1 MRIKVRIW
9 DLPTRLFHWALVLCL
24 VGLITTAQIGGNAMD
39 WHFRFGYG
47 VLTLLLFRFIW
58 GFMGGYWSRFSSFFY
73 SPAAIYR
80 YVRDANKPSPS
91 LGHNPLGAAS
101 VYAMLILLLMQV
113 GTGLVSDD
121 EIAAAGPLSKYVAS
135 AWVSQATFY
144 HSEIGKRLILALVGL
159 HLAAVLFHQFK
170 KREDLV
176 RPMISG
182 DKALDSTAASSR
194 DDAKSR
200 ALAMVL
206 LALCAALVAGLLLL
220 AR

>member
-1 MRIKVRIW
+1 MHINIKIW
-9 DLPTRLFHWALVLCL
+9 DLPTRLFHWALVICL
-24 VGLITTAQIGGNAMD
+24 VGLVTTAQIGGSAMD
-39 WHFRFGYG
+39 WHFRLGYG

-58 GFMGGYWSRFSSFFY
+58 GFVGGYWSRFSSFFY
-73 SPAAIYR
+73 SPAAIYF
-80 YVRDANKPSPS
+80 YLRDRHKHSPS
-91 LGHNPLGAAS
+91 IGHNPLGAVS
-101 VYAMLILLLMQV
+101 VYAMLTLLLLQV

-121 EIAAAGPLSKYVAS
+121 EIAAAGPLSKHVAS

-176 RPMISG
+176 RPMING
-182 DKALDSTAASSR
+182 DKALDSTVAASR

-200 ALAMVL
+200 VMAFVL
-206 LALCAALVAGLLLL
+206 LALCAALVAGILVL

>member
-24 VGLITTAQIGGNAMD
+24 AGLITTAQIGGNAMD

-47 VLTLLLFRFIW
+47 VLTLLLFRFLW

-80 YVRDANKPSPS
+80 YARNANVTSPS

-101 VYAMLILLLMQV
+101 VYAMLLLLLLQV

-121 EIAAAGPLSKYVAS
+121 EIAAAGPLSKHLAS

-176 RPMISG
+176 RPMING
-182 DKALDSTAASSR
+182 DKTLDSTAASSR
-194 DDAKSR
+194 DDTKSR

-206 LALCAALVAGLLLL
+206 LALCAALVAGLLQL

>member
-9 DLPTRLFHWALVLCL
+9 DLPTRLFHWALVMCL

-39 WHFRFGYG
+39 WHFRLGYG

-58 GFMGGYWSRFSSFFY
+58 GFMGGYWSRFSSFFF

-80 YVRDANKPSPS
+80 YVRNANMPSPS

-135 AWVSQATFY
+135 AWVSQATLY

-206 LALCAALVAGLLLL
+206 LALCAALVASLLQLV
-220 AR
+220 R

>member
-24 VGLITTAQIGGNAMD
+24 AGLITTAQIGGNAMD

-47 VLTLLLFRFIW
+47 VLTLLLFRFLW

-80 YVRDANKPSPS
+80 YARNANVTSPS

-101 VYAMLILLLMQV
+101 VYAMLLLLLLQV
-113 GTGLVSDD
+113 GTGMVSDD
-121 EIAAAGPLSKYVAS
+121 EIAAAGPLSKHLAS

-176 RPMISG
+176 RPMING
-182 DKALDSTAASSR
+182 DKTLVSTATSSR
-194 DDAKSR
+194 DDTKSR

-206 LALCAALVAGLLLL
+206 LALCAALVAGLLQL

>member
-1 MRIKVRIW
+1 MRIKIRIW

-47 VLTLLLFRFIW
+47 VLTLLLFRFLW

-80 YVRDANKPSPS
+80 YVRDANMRSPS

-101 VYAMLILLLMQV
+101 VYAMLILLLLQV

-194 DDAKSR
+194 DDTKSR

-206 LALCAALVAGLLLL
+206 LALCAALVAGLLQLV
-220 AR
+220 R

>member
-9 DLPTRLFHWALVLCL
+9 DLPTRLFHWALVMCL

-39 WHFRFGYG
+39 WHFRLGYG

-58 GFMGGYWSRFSSFFY
+58 GFMGGYWSRFSSFFF

-80 YVRDANKPSPS
+80 YVRNANMPSPS

-135 AWVSQATFY
+135 AWVSQATLY

-176 RPMISG
+176 RPMING
-182 DKALDSTAASSR
+182 DKTRDSTAASSR

-200 ALAMVL
+200 ALALVL
-206 LALCAALVAGLLLL
+206 LALCAALVAGLLQL

>member
-24 VGLITTAQIGGNAMD
+24 AGLITTAQIGGNAMD

-47 VLTLLLFRFIW
+47 VLTLLLFRFLW

-80 YVRDANKPSPS
+80 YARNANVTSPS

-101 VYAMLILLLMQV
+101 VYAMLLLLILQV
-113 GTGLVSDD
+113 GTGMVSDD
-121 EIAAAGPLSKYVAS
+121 EIAAAGPLSKHLAS

-176 RPMISG
+176 RPMING
-182 DKALDSTAASSR
+182 DKTLVSTATSSR
-194 DDAKSR
+194 DDTKSR

-206 LALCAALVAGLLLL
+206 LALCAALVAGLLQL

>member
-24 VGLITTAQIGGNAMD
+24 AGLITTAQIGGNAMD

-47 VLTLLLFRFIW
+47 VLTLLLFRFLW

-80 YVRDANKPSPS
+80 YARNANATSPS

-101 VYAMLILLLMQV
+101 VYAMLLLLLLQV
-113 GTGLVSDD
+113 GTGMVSDD
-121 EIAAAGPLSKYVAS
+121 EIAAAGPLSKHLAS

-176 RPMISG
+176 RPMING
-182 DKALDSTAASSR
+182 DKTLDSTAASSR
-194 DDAKSR
+194 DDTKSR

-206 LALCAALVAGLLLL
+206 LALCAALVAGLLQL